1 MSMDQAWSVH
11 AELEFLRAAASDVFL
26 FPEQFLQCPSN
37 YAPVIGELLLFEVR
51 LVCNN
56 I

>member
-26 FPEQFLQCPSN
+26 FPEQFLRCPSN
-37 YAPVIGELLLFEVR
+37 YAPVIGRAIAV
-51 LVCNN
+51 
-56 I
+56 